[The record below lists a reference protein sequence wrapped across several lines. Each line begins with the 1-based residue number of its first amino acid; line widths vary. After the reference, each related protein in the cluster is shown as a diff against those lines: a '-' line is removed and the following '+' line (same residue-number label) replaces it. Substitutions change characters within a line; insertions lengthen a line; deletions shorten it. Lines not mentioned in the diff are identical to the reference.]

1 MSHNIQVNAKSFE
14 ELEAV
19 MAQIR
24 EKFSV
29 FRFTSMDMTLS
40 LTSNVGMMR
49 SMEVARSVVA
59 ARAVAASHAVVAAAA
74 VVAAPTTVAAPS
86 VVAAPPPVAVAVDTV
101 QNAMDTIVPS
111 RDSVSLSNFDYQ
123 DVVRVSEAERHARL
137 RRAIVAKGRQAVQAK
152 LKYLVNVTGTPAQAL
167 KTVEKERHR
176 IYEADLRW
184 TVSTG
189 VATV

>member
-24 EKFSV
+24 EKFGV
-29 FRFTSMDMTLS
+29 FRFTSIDMTLS

-49 SMEVARSVVA
+49 SMEVAQSVVA
-59 ARAVAASHAVVAAAA
+59 ARAVVASHAVVAAPSA
-74 VVAAPTTVAAPS
+74 V
-86 VVAAPPPVAVAVDTV
+86 APPPPVVVAVDTV
-101 QNAMDTIVPS
+101 QIAMDTIVPS
-111 RDSVSLSNFDYQ
+111 RDSVSLSNFEYQ
-123 DVVRVSEAERHARL
+123 DVVRVSEAERRARL
-137 RRAIVAKGRQAVQAK
+137 QRAIGAKGRQAVQAK
-152 LKYLVNVTGTPAQAL
+152 LKYLVDVTGTPAQVL

-184 TVSTG
+184 TVAS
-189 VATV
+189 A

>member
-1 MSHNIQVNAKSFE
+1 MSLTMSHNIQVNAKSFE

-24 EKFSV
+24 EKFGV
-29 FRFTSMDMTLS
+29 FRFTSIDMTLS

-49 SMEVARSVVA
+49 SMEVAQSVVA
-59 ARAVAASHAVVAAAA
+59 ARAVVAA
-74 VVAAPTTVAAPS
+74 VVAAPSA
-86 VVAAPPPVAVAVDTV
+86 VAAPPPVAVAVDTV

-111 RDSVSLSNFDYQ
+111 RDSVSLSNFEYQ
-123 DVVRVSEAERHARL
+123 DVVRVSEAERRARL
-137 RRAIVAKGRQAVQAK
+137 QRAIGAKGRQAVQAK
-152 LKYLVNVTGTPAQAL
+152 LKYLVDVTGTPAQVL

-184 TVSTG
+184 TVAS
-189 VATV
+189 A

>member
-1 MSHNIQVNAKSFE
+1 MSLTMSHNIQVNAKSFE

-24 EKFSV
+24 EKFGA

-40 LTSNVGMMR
+40 LTSDVGMMR
-49 SMEVARSVVA
+49 SMEVAQSVVA
-59 ARAVAASHAVVAAAA
+59 ARAV
-74 VVAAPTTVAAPS
+74 VAAPS
-86 VVAAPPPVAVAVDTV
+86 AVAAPVAVAVDTV

-123 DVVRVSEAERHARL
+123 DVVRVSEAERRARL
-137 RRAIVAKGRQAVQAK
+137 QRAIGAKGRQAVLAK
-152 LKYLVNVTGTPAQAL
+152 LKYLVDVTGTPAQVL

-184 TVSTG
+184 TVAS
-189 VATV
+189 A

>member
-24 EKFSV
+24 ERFGA

-40 LTSNVGMMR
+40 LTSDVGMMR
-49 SMEVARSVVA
+49 SMEVAQSVVA
-59 ARAVAASHAVVAAAA
+59 ARAVAASHA
-74 VVAAPTTVAAPS
+74 

-123 DVVRVSEAERHARL
+123 DVVRVSEAERRARL
-137 RRAIVAKGRQAVQAK
+137 QRAIGAKGRQAVQAK
-152 LKYLVNVTGTPAQAL
+152 LKYLVNVTGTPAQVL

-184 TVSTG
+184 TVAS
-189 VATV
+189 A

>member
-74 VVAAPTTVAAPS
+74 VVAAPTTVAAP
-86 VVAAPPPVAVAVDTV
+86 PPVAVAVDTV

-123 DVVRVSEAERHARL
+123 DVVRVSEAERRARL

>member
-24 EKFSV
+24 EKFGV
-29 FRFTSMDMTLS
+29 FRFTSIDMTLS

-49 SMEVARSVVA
+49 SMEVAQSVVA
-59 ARAVAASHAVVAAAA
+59 ARAVVAA
-74 VVAAPTTVAAPS
+74 VVAAPSA
-86 VVAAPPPVAVAVDTV
+86 VAAPPPVAVAVDTV

-111 RDSVSLSNFDYQ
+111 RDSVSLSNFEYQ
-123 DVVRVSEAERHARL
+123 DVVRVSEAERRARL
-137 RRAIVAKGRQAVQAK
+137 QRAIGAKGRQAVQAK
-152 LKYLVNVTGTPAQAL
+152 LKYLVDVTGTPTQVL
-167 KTVEKERHR
+167 KDVEKERHR

-184 TVSTG
+184 TIAS
-189 VATV
+189 A

>member
-24 EKFSV
+24 EKFGV
-29 FRFTSMDMTLS
+29 FRFTSIDMTLS

-49 SMEVARSVVA
+49 SMEVAQSVVA
-59 ARAVAASHAVVAAAA
+59 ARAVVAA
-74 VVAAPTTVAAPS
+74 VVAAPLAV
-86 VVAAPPPVAVAVDTV
+86 APPLPVAVAVDTV

-111 RDSVSLSNFDYQ
+111 RDSVSLSNFEYQ
-123 DVVRVSEAERHARL
+123 DVVRVSEAERRARL
-137 RRAIVAKGRQAVQAK
+137 QRAIGAKGRQAVQAK
-152 LKYLVNVTGTPAQAL
+152 LKYLVNVTGTPAQVL

-184 TVSTG
+184 TVAS
-189 VATV
+189 A